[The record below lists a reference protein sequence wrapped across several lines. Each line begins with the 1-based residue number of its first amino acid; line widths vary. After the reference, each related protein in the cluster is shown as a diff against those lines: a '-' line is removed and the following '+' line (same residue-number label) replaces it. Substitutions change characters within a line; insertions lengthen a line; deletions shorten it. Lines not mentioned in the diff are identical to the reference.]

1 MVEEILEVSK
11 KATKNFRLID
21 EDHSFTNDIEN
32 VSKINNEIENISSF
46 HYIENL
52 PAHHIADVLT
62 PPPNC

>member
-21 EDHSFTNDIEN
+21 EDHSFTSDIEN
-32 VSKINNEIENISSF
+32 VSKIKNEIESISSF

-52 PAHHIADVLT
+52 PAQHITDVLT